1 MSPVNL
7 PAYGN
12 PLQTLPIR
20 RPSPFHIGS
29 LQPQQQHRI
38 AQPVPQRLV
47 AQSEHDCSG
56 SGEESNDNDMS
67 SERSE
72 QTNSQSLITHRSVRS
87 DPGVLMHGQGPRS
100 NKRGRSSLGKEGTG
114 LEEQSYLK
122 QGSLSQQRLRSSP
135 RISWKDGRGG
145 SKERSRYEPGGQ
157 QRRQEDS
164 DEEEKKGKKG
174 AGGGNREA
182 VRKYRAKKKA
192 QAREMELQVS
202 SPGVSGEG
210 GSGAVHGSNGPS
222 CWRGCRRLDE
232 KRT

>member
-1 MSPVNL
+1 
-7 PAYGN
+7 
-12 PLQTLPIR
+12 
-20 RPSPFHIGS
+20 
-29 LQPQQQHRI
+29 
-38 AQPVPQRLV
+38 
-47 AQSEHDCSG
+47 
-56 SGEESNDNDMS
+56 MS